1 MKKRMKLL
9 GSALLFSAIVSA
21 PVAFAYQGDPNV
33 QGPNYSPERH
43 TAMTQA
49 FESQDYNAWKNLME
63 GRGRVIQVVN
73 ADNFAKFAEAH
84 KLARSGDVEGAKKIR
99 EELGLGMKDGRGR
112 GHGFANKQGQG
123 LRDGSGQ
130 KDGQGRGFH
139 RANR

>member
-1 MKKRMKLL
+1 MKTSKML
-9 GSALLFSAIVSA
+9 GSILAISAIVTA
-21 PVAFAYQGDPNV
+21 PMAFAYHGDPNV
-33 QGPNYSPERH
+33 QGPDYSPERH
-43 TAMTQA
+43 TAMIQA
-49 FESQDYNAWKNLME
+49 FELQDYNAWVELMKN
-63 GRGRVIQVVN
+63 RGRVTQVVN
-73 ADNFAKFAEAH
+73 ADNFSQFAEAH
-84 KLARSGDVEGAKKIR
+84 ELAHSGDLEGAKKIR